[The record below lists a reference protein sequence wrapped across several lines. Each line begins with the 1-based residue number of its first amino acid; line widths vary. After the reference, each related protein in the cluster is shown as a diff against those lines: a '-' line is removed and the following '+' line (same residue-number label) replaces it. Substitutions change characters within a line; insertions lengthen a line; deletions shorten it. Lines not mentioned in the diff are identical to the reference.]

1 MSKKSTLLILTFAY
15 RLIMA
20 IPVIFN
26 YNYKKYNNIEHT
38 YRSIIKNRFTGFQLI
53 TFILY
58 YLILLIN
65 ILIIIYVVV
74 MVIKKN
80 ESKKE
85 REIRLLKE
93 ITS

>member
-15 RLIMA
+15 RLIME
-20 IPVIFN
+20 IPVNFN

-38 YRSIIKNRFTGFQLI
+38 YRSIIKNRFKGFQLI

-74 MVIKKN
+74 VMVIKKN
-80 ESKKE
+80 ESK
-85 REIRLLKE
+85 
-93 ITS
+93 